1 MRGRGA
7 LLVAICAGSW
17 ALPAAGFA
25 DAGVLYQWTDEQ
37 GVVRYTPDRGRVPR
51 SARDVQEI
59 TAPTG
64 VKREA
69 DGAPAVPG
77 ALPAVMGSKLPE
89 DLVTSDQ
96 PPPATP
102 DALEARIAE
111 LREAIA
117 RDQATLEE
125 LVAATRKQDAEPDEA
140 RLQAI
145 ANRLPVMRTELLRL
159 EKLQSERAAGTAAP

>member
-1 MRGRGA
+1 MKGRGA

-25 DAGVLYQWTDEQ
+25 DNGVLYQWTDEE

-51 SARDVQEI
+51 SAREVQEI
-59 TAPTG
+59 AAPTP
-64 VKREA
+64 VRPES
-69 DGAPAVPG
+69 DGAPSAPG
-77 ALPAVMGSKLPE
+77 SLPAVMGSKLPE
-89 DLVTSDQ
+89 ELVTPAE
-96 PPPATP
+96 PPPSSP
-102 DALEARIAE
+102 DALAARISE

-117 RDQATLEE
+117 RDEATLEQM
-125 LVAATRKQDAEPDEA
+125 VAATRSRGAEPDDA

-159 EKLQSERAAGTAAP
+159 EKLERDRATGPAAP